1 MTSRTPSNSAQRVLL
16 TLIFYG
22 IFVSFAHAQEPNPNE
37 ILKRMSDEIEGLQ
50 SYIITGEA
58 YSDARLD
65 AGLIIEHA
73 AQATMRVRKPD
84 LVRIT
89 NRTSED
95 VKELFFDSNMLTIYT
110 KSRNFYGQIEIP
122 GDAKAALDYAVNDMG
137 IDLPMLDFVS
147 GNVVET
153 LLANA
158 TDVLYLGNSLIRGGI
173 YQHVVI
179 RNPEIDVQL
188 WVATQGP
195 PLPGKMSLSAKWDG
209 GSPRT
214 VVFMDWVTT
223 PDFPNRV
230 LQFEPPEGA
239 VKIKFENQQASE
251 E

>member
-1 MTSRTPSNSAQRVLL
+1 MICRIPSNSVQRVLF
-16 TLIFYG
+16 TLLFCG
-22 IFVSFAHAQEPNPNE
+22 LFANFANAQEPDPRE
-37 ILKRMSDEIEGLQ
+37 LLKRMSDEIAGLQ
-50 SYIITGEA
+50 SYIINGDA

-65 AGLIIEHA
+65 GGLIIEHA
-73 AQATMRVRKPD
+73 SQATLRIRKPD

-95 VKELFFDSNMLTIYT
+95 TKDLFFDSSVLTVYT
-110 KSRNFYGQIEIP
+110 QSKNLYGQTEIP
-122 GDAKAALDYAVNDMG
+122 GGAKAALDYAVNDMG

-147 GNVVET
+147 GKVAET

-158 TDVLYLGNSLIRGGI
+158 TDVMYLGTSLIRGSVYEHI
-173 YQHVVI
+173 VI
-179 RNPEIDVQL
+179 RTADIDVQL
-188 WVATQGP
+188 WIATEGP

-214 VVFMDWVTT
+214 VVFMDWNIT
-223 PDFPNRV
+223 PDFPNHA

-239 VKIKFENQQASE
+239 IKIKFETQHASE

>member
-1 MTSRTPSNSAQRVLL
+1 MICRIPSNSVHRVLF
-16 TLIFYG
+16 TLLFCG
-22 IFVSFAHAQEPNPNE
+22 LFADLANAQEPDPRE
-37 ILKRMSDEIEGLQ
+37 LLKRMSDEIAGLQ
-50 SYIITGEA
+50 SYIINGDA

-65 AGLIIEHA
+65 GGLIIEHA
-73 AQATMRVRKPD
+73 SQATLRIRKPD

-95 VKELFFDSNMLTIYT
+95 TKDLFFDSSVLTVYT
-110 KSRNFYGQIEIP
+110 QSKNLYGQTEIP
-122 GDAKAALDYAVNDMG
+122 GGAKAALDYAVNDMG

-147 GNVVET
+147 GNVAET

-158 TDVLYLGNSLIRGGI
+158 TDVMYLGTSLIRGSVYEHI
-173 YQHVVI
+173 VI
-179 RNPEIDVQL
+179 RTPDIDIQL
-188 WVATQGP
+188 WIATEGP

-214 VVFMDWVTT
+214 VVFMDWNIT
-223 PDFPNRV
+223 PDFPNHA

-239 VKIKFENQQASE
+239 IKIKFETQHASE